1 MTENISENMKTDH
14 AMLRDTEGV
23 RGARTRADSREGKC
37 DSAVWKHPPEDAVNV
52 RQAVRKSKW

>member
-1 MTENISENMKTDH
+1 MKTDH